1 MAAAVLSPSSARAC
15 GVLGCL
21 ECLFELLEFW
31 VGEFAEVGAFAA
43 VVAFGEDREGVA

>member
-1 MAAAVLSPSSARAC
+1 
-15 GVLGCL
+15 
-21 ECLFELLEFW
+21 LFELLEFW